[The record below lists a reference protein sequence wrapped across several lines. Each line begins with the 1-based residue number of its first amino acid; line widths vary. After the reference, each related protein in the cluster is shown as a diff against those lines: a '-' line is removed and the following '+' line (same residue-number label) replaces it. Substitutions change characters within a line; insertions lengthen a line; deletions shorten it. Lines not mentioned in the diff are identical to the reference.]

1 MKKMREIPGYVTFV
15 AIVLLVFVIAL
26 FTFGYVSLN
35 GKIDRQASTGVQ
47 VVPYPLMDTGGD
59 TTTVGNVS
67 GEIFIVDSAQSFS
80 KSEWRI
86 SIDNWTVFKQYTVP
100 VLTYDR
106 TAANHDKVK
115 WNVLDASFI
124 VIDEGILG
132 PLAWN
137 DTGEYVGA
145 QAALIY
151 TLDDVEYIA
160 WSTACYRS
168 ACYGGARKW
177 RFGGL

>member
-1 MKKMREIPGYVTFV
+1 MKKQIPSWLMWL
-15 AIVLLVFVIAL
+15 ALVLLAFTVGASCYVIL
-26 FTFGYVSLN
+26 ERVSEVP
-35 GKIDRQASTGVQ
+35 APTGVQ
-47 VVPYPLMDTGGD
+47 VVPYPLMDAGGYD
-59 TTTVGNVS
+59 TPQTGNVG

-86 SIDNWTVFKQYTVP
+86 SIDNWGIIQRYTVP

-177 RFGGL
+177 RF

>member
-1 MKKMREIPGYVTFV
+1 MREVPGYVTSIAV
-15 AIVLLVFVIAL
+15 VLLIFCIAL
-26 FTFGYVSLN
+26 FTLGYVSLS
-35 GKIDRQASTGVQ
+35 GKIDRQAPTGVQ
-47 VVPYPLMDTGGD
+47 VVPYPLMDAGGYD
-59 TTTVGNVS
+59 TPQTGNVG

-100 VLTYDR
+100 VLALDR

-145 QAALIY
+145 QAVLIY

-160 WSTACYRS
+160 WSTGCYRA